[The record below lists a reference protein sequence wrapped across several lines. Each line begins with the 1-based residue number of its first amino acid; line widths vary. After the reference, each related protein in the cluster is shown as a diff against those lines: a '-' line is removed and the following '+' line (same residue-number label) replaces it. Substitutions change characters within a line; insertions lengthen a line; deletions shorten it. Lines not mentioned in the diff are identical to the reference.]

1 MPNFFKSFFAGKS
14 DNPEEEKQKNA
25 KKNFEIFKYDGLRA
39 QRMGRPDYA
48 VKCFTE
54 ALAIEEDF
62 ETLGYLSQ
70 IYIQTGELEKAHN
83 LLNRMAE
90 LEPEL
95 TNTFLTLANV
105 CYMQED
111 YKSMAEAAR
120 KAIAIEEGNAMAHYL
135 LGKATHGADDGVMTI
150 AHLTKAIT
158 LKDDFMEARLLRA
171 EALTKMHQ
179 YKEAME
185 DVEAILSQNPDEE
198 ATLLLRGKIK
208 EATGQTEEAEAD
220 YRDVA
225 EMNPFNEQAYLYLGQ
240 LFITQKKL
248 GEAIELFDEAIELNP
263 NFAAAYHERG
273 RAKLLN
279 GDKDGSIEDMKK
291 SMELNSKET
300 DNLNGQFSN
309 QGNSQTNVL
318 GL

>member
-1 MPNFFKSFFAGKS
+1 MPNFFKSLFSGKTE
-14 DNPEEEKQKNA
+14 NPEEEKQKNA

-70 IYIQTGELEKAHN
+70 IYIQTVELTKAHEI
-83 LLNRMAE
+83 LHRMTE

-95 TNTFLTLANV
+95 PSTYLALANV

-111 YKSMAEAAR
+111 YEDMATAAQ
-120 KAIAIEEGNAMAHYL
+120 KAIAIEEGSAMAHYL
-135 LGKATHGADDGVMTI
+135 LGKAQHGLTNDLMTI
-150 AHLTKAIT
+150 GHLTKAIT

-171 EALTKMHQ
+171 EALLKMQQ
-179 YKEAME
+179 YNEAME
-185 DVEAILSQNPDEE
+185 DVDAILAQSPDEE
-198 ATLLLRGKIK
+198 AALLLRGKVK
-208 EATGQTEEAEAD
+208 EATGQEAEAEKD
-220 YRDVA
+220 YQDVA

-248 GEAIELFDEAIELNP
+248 TEAIELFDEAIELNP
-263 NFAAAYHERG
+263 KFGAAYHERG

-291 SMELNSKET
+291 SLELNPKEGE
-300 DNLNGQFSN
+300 NLSGQFNN
-309 QGNSQTNVL
+309 QGGSTPNVL